1 MLKTSLF
8 SFTIFLLTYSTAFAH
23 TPYMACYD
31 NGDKT
36 ISCFAEFSNGGSAEA
51 TPIRVVDNNN
61 VILISG
67 KMDELGE
74 FTFKRP
80 LSAFSVIFDAGPGH
94 RVIEK
99 SANIIE

>member
-1 MLKTSLF
+1 MLKISLL
-8 SFTIFLLTYSTAFAH
+8 ILFLYLLATTTALAH

-36 ISCFAEFSNGGSAEA
+36 ISCFAEFSDGSSAEA
-51 TPIRVVDNNN
+51 TPIKVVDSTNTII
-61 VILISG
+61 VSG

-74 FTFKRP
+74 FTFNRP
-80 LSAFSVIFDAGPGH
+80 TSPYHVIFDAGPGH

-99 SANIIE
+99 STNIIE